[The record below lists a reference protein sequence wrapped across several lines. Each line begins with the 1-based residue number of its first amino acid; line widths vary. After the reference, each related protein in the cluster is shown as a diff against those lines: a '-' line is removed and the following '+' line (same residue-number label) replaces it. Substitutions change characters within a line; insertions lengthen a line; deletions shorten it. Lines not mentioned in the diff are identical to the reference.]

1 MTYSGDVSQISRM
14 EIPLVFSVLQTSP
27 QGLSTAE
34 AEQRLRAHGK
44 NQLPKTTAFPLWRLL
59 VRQFTHLMALLL
71 WAAGFLAFS
80 VDMPELGWA
89 TWLVILVN
97 ALFSFWQEYRADRAL
112 SALLSI
118 LPRKAKVYRDGRLV
132 QVQAEE
138 IAIGDVLTVE
148 AGDHVPADARLVEAA
163 ELLADLSLLTG
174 ESMPIPG
181 DAAAFADESRVDGRP
196 PNLLFAGTMV
206 TAGRGVAVVY
216 ATGKH
221 SELGRIT
228 QFTSGVSREKSSL
241 ELQVQRI
248 VRVITFLALCMGG
261 FVFALAVGVLG
272 IDLRTSFIFCI
283 GIIVANVPEG
293 LLPTVSLSLAVG
305 VQRMAAENAL
315 VRKLSAVESLCAAS
329 VICTDKTGTLTM
341 NEVTVKKIWL
351 PDCEVA
357 VSGDGYEKQGGFSQ
371 HDSATAQQIELALT
385 IGIIC
390 SEAGLEPDEQNENLW
405 RISGDPTEAALL
417 VAAAKNGQAVADT
430 RSAFSVQSTRQF
442 DSRRRMM
449 NVVGVNLRSHLFR
462 TGVPVAFVKGA
473 PLETMRCCRYVRQ
486 RSGIAEFSAAVRQAA
501 LEANDRLS
509 GEGYRVLALAYG
521 EAVVS
526 AEQDLVFVGL
536 AAMMDP
542 PRPEVTG
549 AVRRCR
555 EAGIAVTMIT
565 GDYGLTGAAIGRQ
578 IGLLDDQ
585 ALIVSGA
592 ELDNMDRD
600 ALAGLLRQSVPIVFS
615 RATPEHKL
623 KIVEAYKSCGH
634 IVAVTGDGVNDA
646 PALKAADIG
655 IAMGRGGTDV
665 AREVADIVLLDD
677 NFATIVKAIEQGRAI
692 YDNIRKFMTY
702 ILASNIPEIV
712 PFLAMVFLKIP
723 PALNIL
729 QILAIDIGTDM
740 VPALALGA
748 EPPETGVLRRKPAA
762 YSRNLLDGP
771 LLLRSY
777 GFLGLIEAV
786 MSMGAFFLIWSGYG
800 YSLADLRQV
809 TAAIFAGTA
818 DTSVQGIYQQSTTL
832 AMSSIIACQVGNL
845 FVCRSERTPFW
856 RFSIK
861 TNLLILAG
869 VGTELLIAGTIIYL
883 PILNVIFGN
892 QPLQAG
898 HLPWL
903 LLCPVFLVLLEESR
917 RFVLRRFVQRD
928 IVAYPR

>member
-1 MTYSGDVSQISRM
+1 MANSGDVSQISRI
-14 EIPLVFSVLQTSP
+14 EIPQVFSALQTSP

-34 AEQRLRAHGK
+34 AEQRLRIHGK
-44 NQLPKTTAFPLWRLL
+44 NQLPKTSTFPLWRLL
-59 VRQFTHLMALLL
+59 LRQCTHLMALLL
-71 WAAGFLAFS
+71 WVAGLLAFC

-89 TWLVILVN
+89 TWFVILVN

-112 SALLSI
+112 LALLSI

-138 IAIGDVLTVE
+138 IANGDVLTVV
-148 AGDHVPADARLVEAA
+148 AGDHVPADARLVEA
-163 ELLADLSLLTG
+163 EDLLADLSLLTG
-174 ESMPIPG
+174 ESMPVPG
-181 DAAAFADESRVDGRP
+181 TATAFADISREDGRP
-196 PNLLFAGTMV
+196 PNLLFAGTMI

-216 ATGKH
+216 ATGKY

-248 VRVITFLALCMGG
+248 VRLITLLALCMGG
-261 FVFALAVGVLG
+261 FVFALAVAVLG

-357 VSGDGYEKQGGFSQ
+357 VFGGGYEKQGGFSQ
-371 HDSATAQQIELALT
+371 HDSATARQLALALT
-385 IGIIC
+385 IGVIC
-390 SEAGLEPDEQNENLW
+390 SEADLAPDGHNENLW

-417 VAAAKNGQAVADT
+417 VAAAKNGQTVADT
-430 RSAFSVQSTRQF
+430 RSAFSIQTTRQF
-442 DSRRRMM
+442 DFTRRMM
-449 NVVGVNLRSHLFR
+449 SAVGLNRHSPLFR
-462 TGVPVAFVKGA
+462 NGATVAFVKGA
-473 PLETMRCCRYVRQ
+473 PLETMRCCRYIRNHAGVTELSEAARQVVR
-486 RSGIAEFSAAVRQAA
+486 
-501 LEANDRLS
+501 EANDRLS

-521 EAVVS
+521 EEIVS
-526 AEQDLVFVGL
+526 TEQDLVLVGL

-542 PRPEVTG
+542 PRPEVAG
-549 AVRRCR
+549 AVRCCR

-565 GDYGLTGAAIGRQ
+565 GDYGLTAAAIGRQ
-578 IGLLDDQ
+578 IGLLSDQ

-592 ELDNMDRD
+592 DLDNMDRD
-600 ALAGLLRQSVPIVFS
+600 VLAGLLRQNVPIVFS

-634 IVAVTGDGVNDA
+634 VVAVTGDGVNDA

-748 EPPETGVLRRKPAA
+748 EPPEEGALRRKPAA
-762 YSRNLLDGP
+762 YSRNLLDGT

-777 GFLGLIEAV
+777 GFLGMIEAV
-786 MSMGAFFLIWSGYG
+786 MSMGAFFLVWSGYG
-800 YSLADLRQV
+800 YSLADIRQV
-809 TAAIFAGTA
+809 TSAIFAGTA
-818 DTSVQGIYQQSTTL
+818 DVFVQEIYQQATTL
-832 AMSSIIACQVGNL
+832 AMSAIIACQIGNL
-845 FVCRSERTPFW
+845 FVCRSEPNPFW

-869 VGTELLIAGTIIYL
+869 IGTELLIAGTIIYL
-883 PILNVIFGN
+883 PLLNVVFGN
-892 QPLQAG
+892 RPLPAG
-898 HLPWL
+898 YLPWL
-903 LLCPVFLVLLEESR
+903 LVCPAFLVLLEEARRFIFR
-917 RFVLRRFVQRD
+917 RFVR
-928 IVAYPR
+928 